1 MMVVTC
7 ITIVIFSKKLKAL
20 LPILYYSSFI
30 LLLGTFFIYFLKIG
44 GFPYVQKKLIFGGQF
59 LFRYLTNVP
68 MSFNVLGS
76 LMIFGRMGFCLFFF
90 VDALNHN
97 YHTRTYLKSHRY
109 MYAIVSIPLTVLTGL
124 VLPSVFSQLFAYEY
138 ASQRTVIT
146 IVDIAIYLH
155 LSVSLG
161 LYVYEYFDIKL
172 SFVKKQHGTLTIAMI
187 SLAIQYLFFA
197 SFEPITV
204 YQNYSSIR
212 IGYSFLT
219 GSGSQAVPY
228 WTAILSLCIFSTLVT
243 LFSTWKYYKYDYD
256 REKKEFV
263 IKDKIDSA
271 GLSSSIL
278 IHGFKNQLLSSE
290 ILCNR
295 LGQEIHQ
302 IEDERLRSTLSSLQ
316 EKLSGANAF
325 MRERLEILYQSF
337 IDVNTKLV
345 PVVSETLIDL
355 ISEKVAKK
363 TQQPVITY
371 TCEHGIVI
379 ADAQLLSE
387 AVYNLVANALEAV
400 EKVQHPKVAVDVKF
414 LRARTLIS
422 ISDNGLGIPKTV
434 RARMFMPFNT
444 TKNSLTNWGLGLCYS
459 QMIVKKHLGE
469 IRYETKIGE
478 GTVMYISLPK
488 YKGST

>member
-1 MMVVTC
+1 M
-7 ITIVIFSKKLKAL
+7 
-20 LPILYYSSFI
+20 
-30 LLLGTFFIYFLKIG
+30 
-44 GFPYVQKKLIFGGQF
+44 
-59 LFRYLTNVP
+59 
-68 MSFNVLGS
+68 
-76 LMIFGRMGFCLFFF
+76 
-90 VDALNHN
+90 
-97 YHTRTYLKSHRY
+97 
-109 MYAIVSIPLTVLTGL
+109 
-124 VLPSVFSQLFAYEY
+124 
-138 ASQRTVIT
+138 
-146 IVDIAIYLH
+146 
-155 LSVSLG
+155 
-161 LYVYEYFDIKL
+161 
-172 SFVKKQHGTLTIAMI
+172 
-187 SLAIQYLFFA
+187 
-197 SFEPITV
+197 
-204 YQNYSSIR
+204 
-212 IGYSFLT
+212 
-219 GSGSQAVPY
+219 
-228 WTAILSLCIFSTLVT
+228 T

>member
-1 MMVVTC
+1 
-7 ITIVIFSKKLKAL
+7 
-20 LPILYYSSFI
+20 
-30 LLLGTFFIYFLKIG
+30 
-44 GFPYVQKKLIFGGQF
+44 
-59 LFRYLTNVP
+59 
-68 MSFNVLGS
+68 
-76 LMIFGRMGFCLFFF
+76 
-90 VDALNHN
+90 
-97 YHTRTYLKSHRY
+97 

-243 LFSTWKYYKYDYD
+243 LFSTWKYYKYDYKQK
-256 REKKEFV
+256 KKEFV

-302 IEDERLRSTLSSLQ
+302 IEDERLRSTLSSL
-316 EKLSGANAF
+316 
-325 MRERLEILYQSF
+325 
-337 IDVNTKLV
+337 
-345 PVVSETLIDL
+345 
-355 ISEKVAKK
+355 
-363 TQQPVITY
+363 
-371 TCEHGIVI
+371 
-379 ADAQLLSE
+379 
-387 AVYNLVANALEAV
+387 
-400 EKVQHPKVAVDVKF
+400 
-414 LRARTLIS
+414 
-422 ISDNGLGIPKTV
+422 
-434 RARMFMPFNT
+434 
-444 TKNSLTNWGLGLCYS
+444 
-459 QMIVKKHLGE
+459 
-469 IRYETKIGE
+469 
-478 GTVMYISLPK
+478 
-488 YKGST
+488 